1 MPIKGGG
8 RKGVYYNMKSILF
21 YLNRQTNFW
30 QQRLVLARFCLGIYM
45 ITLDYAQKY
54 ANRTKFGGRGVLC
67 AIFYVDIDTS
77 CLDYRGRDRQTYL
90 RGEGARRNGC
100 VLWIIAEDGLGRWL
114 NGSVL
119 LFDHRIC
126 CNYSHMPI
134 KGGGRKGVYYNM
146 KSIYFYLN
154 RQTNFWQQRLV
165 LKRFCL
171 RICMITLE

>member
-45 ITLDYAQKY
+45 IKLEYAQKY
-54 ANRTKFGGRGVLC
+54 ANRMKFGGRGVLC
-67 AIFYVDIDTS
+67 AIYYVDVDTS

-126 CNYSHMPI
+126 CLHQLVPDSARHPPGTELLMSKVAFNIPDGLALVS
-134 KGGGRKGVYYNM
+134 RR
-146 KSIYFYLN
+146 YL
-154 RQTNFWQQRLV
+154 RQP
-165 LKRFCL
+165 
-171 RICMITLE
+171 